1 MFLCAFL
8 CADIIRRF
16 ALKLMEEQEKEAER
30 RRKALEEADAA
41 LGTLSFFHNL
51 SLSLLCL
58 CVYAGD
64 LLT

>member
-1 MFLCAFL
+1 
-8 CADIIRRF
+8 
-16 ALKLMEEQEKEAER
+16 MEEQEKEAER